1 MADGELG
8 WGSCGAGPFPVCV
21 NIFLRKSWLPL
32 CVGTAL
38 LRSCCKPL
46 FEPRLAGS
54 CVCGLLHL
62 CVNIV
67 SPELHQGVRN
77 VWWGFESSCP
87 NCFSE
92 WCWPNQNGGR
102 SMGKL
107 ECAASWSCVH
117 GVDKKT
123 SQTDFEKLEDVKET
137 TGRGNRFREAA
148 DKIIQQEVKP
158 ELR

>member
-1 MADGELG
+1 MTGSQNLGDRQLVDEELG
-8 WGSCGAGPFPVCV
+8 WESFRAFPVCV

-38 LRSCCKPL
+38 LRSCCKPF

-92 WCWPNQNGGR
+92 WCWPNQNGGGG
-102 SMGKL
+102 MGKM
-107 ECAASWSCVH
+107 VGH
-117 GVDKKT
+117 GIERVQKSNEKWPP
-123 SQTDFEKLEDVKET
+123 DFDWWPFSLD
-137 TGRGNRFREAA
+137 F
-148 DKIIQQEVKP
+148 
-158 ELR
+158 